1 MLDSALSVFLL
12 TLGGGIIATL
22 LVIAAWEQKP

>member
-1 MLDSALSVFLL
+1 MLSSALSVFLL

-22 LVIAAWEQKP
+22 LAVVLWEQKH